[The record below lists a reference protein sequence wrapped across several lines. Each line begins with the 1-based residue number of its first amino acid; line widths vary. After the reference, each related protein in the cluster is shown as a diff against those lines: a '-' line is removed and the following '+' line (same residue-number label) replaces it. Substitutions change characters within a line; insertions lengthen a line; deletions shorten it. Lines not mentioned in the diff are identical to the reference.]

1 MLFESFISSMSSL
14 QFWFNNFCNEGGTLS
29 TIEALPSVKLWKS
42 FLWSNKCIFFT
53 KLNLFIYNDS
63 KQTLMEFYNQYL
75 LSSIS
80 LKETANTLTS
90 TISKTCTTVHFVS
103 ANHSIHYRSKTIFFL
118 TSCP

>member
-29 TIEALPSVKLWKS
+29 TIEALPSVKL
-42 FLWSNKCIFFT
+42 LWSNKCIFFT

-80 LKETANTLTS
+80 FKETANTLTS
-90 TISKTCTTVHFVS
+90 TIPKTCTTVHFIS
-103 ANHSIHYRSKTIFFL
+103 ANHGIYNRSKTIFFL